1 MDHSPQFHKDHTSI
15 SLHFF
20 ILTVKTEQEVWFMF
34 LGIQWYWWLM
44 IAAAAAISIPF
55 KIRFMKW
62 WNKRQQEKKDSR
74 LGKWGDD
81 A

>member
-1 MDHSPQFHKDHTSI
+1 M
-15 SLHFF
+15 L
-20 ILTVKTEQEVWFMF
+20 
-34 LGIQWYWWLM
+34 LGIRWYWWLIM
-44 IAAAAAISIPF
+44 AAVIISIPF
-55 KIRFMKW
+55 KIKFMKW